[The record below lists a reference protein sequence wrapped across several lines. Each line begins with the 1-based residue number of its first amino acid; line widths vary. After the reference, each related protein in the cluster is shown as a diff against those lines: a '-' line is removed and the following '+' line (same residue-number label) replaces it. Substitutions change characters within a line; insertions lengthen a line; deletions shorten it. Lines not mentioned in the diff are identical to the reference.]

1 MKLSKFISSFTIAA
15 LLSSSIAGHSVFAES
30 NLPLER
36 EQKRLQIINQLE
48 QRNIET
54 KSVKTSSL
62 QEQTATEIQYND
74 YIDAYEIHEYSF
86 STAGGNF
93 SWDLVPQEDVDIFI
107 YGYDN
112 EELID
117 PEEYSAFKLP
127 AGDYAIVVMGL
138 SEHPVEYDFF
148 LEGVFSGTPDNTLPD
163 LIIHNPAGHE
173 FRLSKGSS
181 PMLTVSGETKNS
193 KFVGI
198 YSNLREYEVY
208 PGPFKEEIELGKGF
222 NTVSVYAVNSGGN
235 SITSFY
241 NITLPGVS
249 RIYGKDRYYVSG
261 NVSSTL
267 DYWGYNSGTIIITRG
282 DLYPDA
288 LSGGPLASLEA
299 SPIMLT
305 QTNKLPDKIKE
316 KILDYDANRAIIL
329 GGTGSVSTEI
339 ESQLKSL
346 GVYDIE
352 RIGGKDRYVV
362 SSSVAEQISS
372 YMESD
377 TAIIASGEVFP
388 DALSASTI
396 AGIAGMPILL
406 VKSQEIPSSIQTFIK
421 NHPEITNFIIV
432 GGPATVKDSV
442 TLKLKE
448 LRRGASID
456 RIGGKDR
463 YEVSINV
470 AKYAM
475 ENFGMNLSTI
485 AFARG
490 DLFPDAL
497 SGAPLANF
505 FYAPILLTR
514 TDRVEEKVNTFLTN
528 NRSQLEHMYLIGD
541 VGSISPNTENQ
552 LYNLIH

>member
-1 MKLSKFISSFTIAA
+1 MKLSKLISSFTAAA
-15 LLSSSIAGHSVFAES
+15 LVGSTIASTSAFSES
-30 NLPLER
+30 NPPLDK

-48 QRNIET
+48 QRNT
-54 KSVKTSSL
+54 TDSVIASSL
-62 QEQTATEIQYND
+62 QEQTSAEIQYNE

-86 STAGGNF
+86 STDGGNF

-112 EELID
+112 DELID
-117 PEEYSAFKLP
+117 PAEYSSFDLP
-127 AGDYAIVVMGL
+127 AGNYAIVVMGL
-138 SEHPVEYDFF
+138 SELPVEYDFL
-148 LEGVFSGTPDNTLPD
+148 LEGEFSGVPDNTLPD
-163 LIIHNPAGHE
+163 LIIHNPADHE
-173 FRLSKGSS
+173 IRLKKGSS
-181 PMLTVSGETKNS
+181 PILKVSGEANNS
-193 KFVGI
+193 EFLGI
-198 YSNLREYEVY
+198 YSNIKEYEVN
-208 PGPFKEEIELGKGF
+208 PGPFNEEIELSKGF
-222 NTVSVYAVNSGGN
+222 NTVSFYAVNSGGN

-241 NITLPGVS
+241 NITFPGVS

-282 DLYPDA
+282 DLFPDA
-288 LSGGPLASLEA
+288 LSGGPLASFEA
-299 SPIMLT
+299 APIMLT
-305 QTNKLPDKIKE
+305 QTNKLPDKIKD
-316 KILDYDANRAIIL
+316 KIADYGAERAIIL
-329 GGTGSVSTEI
+329 GGTGSVSTQV
-339 ESQLKSL
+339 ESQLRQL
-346 GVYDIE
+346 GVNDIE

-362 SSSVAEQISS
+362 SSSVAEQVSS

-406 VKSQEIPSSIQTFIK
+406 VKSQEIPGSIQTFIK
-421 NHPEITNFIIV
+421 SHPEITNFIIV

-442 TLKLKE
+442 SLKLKE
-448 LRRGASID
+448 LRKGSSVQ

-470 AKYAM
+470 ARHAM
-475 ENFGMNLSTI
+475 ENYGMDLSTI

-514 TDRVEEKVNTFLTN
+514 TDRVEDKVNNFLTS

-541 VGSISPNTENQ
+541 VGSISPNTETQ
-552 LYNLIH
+552 LYNLIR

>member
-1 MKLSKFISSFTIAA
+1 MKLSKLISSFTAAA
-15 LLSSSIAGHSVFAES
+15 LVGLTIASTSAFSES
-30 NLPLER
+30 NPPLDK

-48 QRNIET
+48 QRNTTE
-54 KSVKTSSL
+54 SVIASSL
-62 QEQTATEIQYND
+62 QEQTSAEIQYNE

-86 STAGGNF
+86 STDGGNF
-93 SWDLVPQEDVDIFI
+93 SWDLVPQKDVDIFI

-112 EELID
+112 DELID
-117 PEEYSAFKLP
+117 PAEYSSFELP
-127 AGDYAIVVMGL
+127 AGDYAIVAMGL
-138 SEHPVEYDFF
+138 SEHPAEYDFW
-148 LEGVFSGTPDNTLPD
+148 LEGEFSGVPDNTLPE
-163 LIIHNPAGHE
+163 LIIHNPVDHE

-181 PMLTVSGETKNS
+181 PILKVSGETRNS
-193 KFVGI
+193 DYVRI

-208 PGPFKEEIELGKGF
+208 PGPFHEEIELGKGF
-222 NTVSVYAVNSGGN
+222 NTVSFYAVNSGGN

-241 NITLPGVS
+241 NITHPGVS

-282 DLYPDA
+282 DLFPDA
-288 LSGGPLASLEA
+288 LSGGPLASFEA
-299 SPIMLT
+299 APIMLT
-305 QTNKLPDKIKE
+305 QTNKLPDKIKD
-316 KILDYDANRAIIL
+316 KIADYGAERAIIL
-329 GGTGSVSTEI
+329 GGTGSVSTQV
-339 ESQLKSL
+339 ESQLRQL
-346 GVYDIE
+346 GVNDIE

-362 SSSVAEQISS
+362 SSSVAEQVSS

-421 NHPEITNFIIV
+421 SHPEITNFIIV

-442 TLKLKE
+442 SLKLKE
-448 LRRGASID
+448 LRKGSSVQ

-470 AKYAM
+470 ARHAM
-475 ENFGMNLSTI
+475 ENYGMDLSTI

-514 TDRVEEKVNTFLTN
+514 TDRVEDKVNIFLTS

-541 VGSISPNTENQ
+541 VGSISPNTETQ
-552 LYNLIH
+552 LYNLIR